1 MIIFLNGKEKTI
13 YSHELVSLIKELEL
27 ELESLVTIL
36 NEKVIPKSEYKSIS
50 LKENDKVEILNFVS
64 GG

>member
-1 MIIFLNGKEKTI
+1 MIISLNGKEKTI
-13 YSHELVSLIKELEL
+13 YSNELVSLIKELEL
-27 ELESLVTIL
+27 DLESLVTIL
-36 NEKVIPKSEYKSIS
+36 NEKVIPKSEYASIS

>member
-1 MIIFLNGKEKTI
+1 MTIFLNGKEKTI
-13 YSHELVSLIKELEL
+13 YSHELISLIKELEL

-36 NEKVIPKSEYKSIS
+36 NEKVIPKNEYRSIS